1 MNKGTK
7 NTLLIIAIILLIFGI
22 LWAVYMDKTQPMDA
36 NATDENELMQNAD
49 SGLDNVINDI
59 FEEPKQDKNEVQG
72 NEQNSENKTTN
83 DETETNNDDAMTPKE
98 ERAINLVKEEWKK
111 KWGTL
116 DDVSFN
122 VSIQNDGK
130 YGVTVYDVTTTQSI
144 KFYIVDVDTGIVKE
158 RQVYRYNL
166 IKKSKYNVGINKMAD
181 KKEKKL
187 NFEEA
192 MKDLEKIANE
202 LEKGDL
208 SKKV

>member
-1 MNKGTK
+1 MNKGTR

-49 SGLDNVINDI
+49 YGLDNVINDI

-83 DETETNNDDAMTPKE
+83 DKTETNNDDAMTPKE

-122 VSIQNDGK
+122 VSLQNDGK
-130 YGVTVYDVTTTQSI
+130 YGVTVYDITTTQTI
-144 KFYIVDVDTGIVKE
+144 KFYTVDVDTGIIKE
-158 RQVYRYNL
+158 
-166 IKKSKYNVGINKMAD
+166 M
-181 KKEKKL
+181 
-187 NFEEA
+187 
-192 MKDLEKIANE
+192 
-202 LEKGDL
+202 
-208 SKKV
+208 

>member
-36 NATDENELMQNAD
+36 NATDENKLMQNAD

-59 FEEPKQDKNEVQG
+59 FEEPEQDKNEVQG

-83 DETETNNDDAMTPKE
+83 DKTETNNDDAMTPKE

-122 VSIQNDGK
+122 VSLQNDGK
-130 YGVTVYDVTTTQSI
+130 YGVTVYDITTTQTI
-144 KFYIVDVDTGIVKE
+144 KFYTVDVDTGIIKE
-158 RQVYRYNL
+158 
-166 IKKSKYNVGINKMAD
+166 M
-181 KKEKKL
+181 
-187 NFEEA
+187 
-192 MKDLEKIANE
+192 
-202 LEKGDL
+202 
-208 SKKV
+208 

>member
-1 MNKGTK
+1 MNKGTR

-83 DETETNNDDAMTPKE
+83 DKTETNNDDAMNPKE

-122 VSIQNDGK
+122 VSLQNDGK
-130 YGVTVYDVTTTQSI
+130 YGVTVYDITTTQTI
-144 KFYIVDVDTGIVKE
+144 KFYTVDVDTGIIKE
-158 RQVYRYNL
+158 
-166 IKKSKYNVGINKMAD
+166 M
-181 KKEKKL
+181 
-187 NFEEA
+187 
-192 MKDLEKIANE
+192 
-202 LEKGDL
+202 
-208 SKKV
+208 

>member
-1 MNKGTK
+1 MNKGTR

-83 DETETNNDDAMTPKE
+83 DKTETNNDDAMTPKE

-122 VSIQNDGK
+122 VSLQNDGK
-130 YGVTVYDVTTTQSI
+130 YGVTVYDITTTQTI
-144 KFYIVDVDTGIVKE
+144 KFYTVDVDTGIIKE
-158 RQVYRYNL
+158 
-166 IKKSKYNVGINKMAD
+166 M
-181 KKEKKL
+181 
-187 NFEEA
+187 
-192 MKDLEKIANE
+192 
-202 LEKGDL
+202 
-208 SKKV
+208 